1 MNSLRTAKRFV
12 FPLLGLW
19 VLLYASFSLKKPP
32 LLDGIDSVQA
42 EAAREM
48 AVSGD
53 WITPHV
59 NGVRTFAVSPLVTWT
74 TAASFRVF
82 GVSDWAARLPLAL
95 LALWL
100 FLLTL
105 SLGSRLFLTPI
116 AGFYAALILLTSGG
130 VFLFGHLLYP
140 AVPFTLFLTGAI
152 YSFWRSLRL
161 PSLGTA
167 IGFALACALGML
179 TQGIYGVLLPVAI
192 VVAFLA
198 ITKNLRHLL
207 RWHPVIGI
215 LVFLVVSLPWPIAL
229 HMRNSGGAWGWI
241 THNQMPLLLF
251 WAFLFLWILP
261 WCIFSVASIAGF
273 APARSNVRSNYV
285 QPHED
290 KHHGH
295 LLLIVWLVA
304 VVAVF
309 SFFER
314 QEFMLVPALP
324 AMALLAA
331 GWLAA
336 DEAENRTAPSRLA
349 RTLAWIFFFG
359 GLAVAI
365 FAAVLCIRV
374 PWQSSGTDIA
384 TLVRLHAGSHT
395 LFFGHLRDL
404 TTASVALFRIPLL
417 IAAAAL
423 AAGVTA
429 NLIFRLKNKARL
441 ANCFLAGMMVFILI
455 AAHIALNTFS
465 PVISSAVLAEAIKPE
480 VDAAD
485 IVVVQGQYED
495 ASALGFY
502 LEKRLHLFTPDGS
515 GTLAQGNEAST
526 VLENA
531 DSLARLWNGQG
542 RVFLWTTPASVPSL
556 PGAVYVVGSDG
567 GHEIVSNQPNNGGAA
582 F

>member
-48 AVSGD
+48 ATSGD
-53 WITPHV
+53 WIIPHV
-59 NGVRTFAVSPLVTWT
+59 NGVPTFAVSPLVTWT
-74 TAASFRVF
+74 TAASFRIF

-105 SLGSRLFLTPI
+105 SLGSRLFLAPI

-140 AVPFTLFLTGAI
+140 AVPFALFLTGAM
-152 YSFWRSLRL
+152 YCFWRSLR
-161 PSLGTA
+161 SKSMSTA
-167 IGFALACALGML
+167 VGFALACGFGFL
-179 TQGIYGVLLPVAI
+179 TQGVYGVLLPVAI
-192 VVAFLA
+192 VVIFLA
-198 ITKNLRHLL
+198 LTKDLRHLL
-207 RWHPVIGI
+207 RWHPVAGV
-215 LVFLVVSLPWPIAL
+215 LVFLAIGLPWPIAW
-229 HMRNSGGAWGWI
+229 HMRNSFAAPGWMSQ
-241 THNQMPLLLF
+241 NQMPLLLF

-261 WCIFSVASIAGF
+261 WCIFSVASIVSGAS
-273 APARSNVRSNYV
+273 AHSRYI

-295 LLLIVWLVA
+295 LLLMVWLIA

-336 DEAENRTAPSRLA
+336 EEAANKTAPSRLA
-349 RTLAWIFFFG
+349 HVLAWIFFVAG
-359 GLAVAI
+359 VAVAI
-365 FAAVLCIRV
+365 FAVVLCVRV

-417 IAAAAL
+417 IAVAAL
-423 AAGVTA
+423 IAGVTT

-502 LEKRLHLFTPDGS
+502 LEKQLHLLTPDGF
-515 GTLAQGNEAST
+515 GTIAQENESSS
-526 VLENA
+526 VLENM
-531 DSLARLWNGQG
+531 DSLAKLWSGEG
-542 RVFLWTTPASVPSL
+542 RVFLWTTPANIPSL
-556 PGAVYVVGSDG
+556 PGEVYVVGSDG